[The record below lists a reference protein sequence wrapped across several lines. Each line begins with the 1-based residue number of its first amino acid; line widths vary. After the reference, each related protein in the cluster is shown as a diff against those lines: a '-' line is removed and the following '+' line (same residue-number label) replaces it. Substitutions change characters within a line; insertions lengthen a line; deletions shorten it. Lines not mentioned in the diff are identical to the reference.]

1 MRNPNLR
8 LIAAVTTS
16 VACVA
21 LVLAAPTAQAK
32 PNNSSTPG
40 AVKMECRHAPSA
52 VDAPAPVDSVIQ
64 QGAPAPN
71 FTATRLDCG
80 QTTMKQ
86 LAGGKVTFI
95 NFFAAWCKYCILEA
109 NDLTAFY
116 NKYHPQGL
124 NGIGVDTAD
133 DGPPAG
139 NPGFFY
145 TKHHF
150 PFVSVWD
157 AADERGNDPI
167 WTAYATQ
174 PGIACIPT
182 TIWLHKDGT
191 ISSAYVGQMTPA
203 VMLQQYTWAQKTQ
216 SELQNDTAYLANQ
229 VQSSKCVPV

>member
-1 MRNPNLR
+1 MRNINVR
-8 LIAAVTTS
+8 LVGALTTAA
-16 VACVA
+16 ACVA
-21 LVLAAPTAQAK
+21 LALAAPTAQAK

-40 AVKMECRHAPSA
+40 PVKMECRRAPSA
-52 VDAPAPVDSVIQ
+52 VDTPAPVDSVIQ

-86 LAGGKVTFI
+86 LANGKVTFI

-109 NDLTAFY
+109 DDLTAFY
-116 NKYHPQGL
+116 NKYHAKGL

-133 DGPPAG
+133 DGPPVG
-139 NPGFFY
+139 NPSFFY

-157 AADERGNDPI
+157 AADESGNDPI
-167 WTAYATQ
+167 WTAYQTQ
-174 PGIACIPT
+174 PGVACIPT

-191 ISSAYVGQMTPA
+191 ISSAFVGQMSPA
-203 VMLQQYTWAQKTQ
+203 DMLQQYTWAQRPQ
-216 SELQNDTAYLANQ
+216 SELMNDVDYLASQ
-229 VQSSKCVPV
+229 ARSSKCLG